1 MSTALWLELAPVAF
15 SSTAYGAMMA
25 VTAWGFAKRRR
36 GSRPVAGAP
45 RMSVLKPL
53 AGADDELDANL
64 ASFGALDYPDYEI
77 LLGVASPTDGAL
89 PAARRFLA
97 AHPDRARI
105 VITDPDEAVNPKV
118 AQLLSLERRATGEV
132 LVISDSNVRVEPDY
146 LRSLWRELAPQGV
159 GLVTSLFVGTGEQS
173 IGAALENLQLGAGT
187 APGILATNLA
197 TPWPVTIGK
206 SMAMRRADLAQLGGF
221 GRFGGLLAED
231 QAMGDAFVEAGFAV
245 RTSLD
250 AVHNRNTHST
260 MRKTAERHTRWAKI
274 RRSLHPIG
282 YIFEPLLSPLTVAI
296 LVAVLSPSQATLAVA
311 GIVAVLQT
319 VVALSMVALLRG
331 KAMAWKYAPLEVVR
345 TFLAFGYWI
354 LGWISMRIQWRG
366 HPFLLLRGS
375 AIVPA
380 PPSVLATVWAR
391 LRAAA
396 RA

>member
-1 MSTALWLELAPVAF
+1 MSI
-15 SSTAYGAMMA
+15 
-25 VTAWGFAKRRR
+25 
-36 GSRPVAGAP
+36 
-45 RMSVLKPL
+45 LKPL

-77 LLGVASPTDGAL
+77 LLGVASQTDGAL

-97 AHPDRARI
+97 AHPDRAQI
-105 VITDPDEAVNPKV
+105 VITDPDAAVNPKV
-118 AQLLSLERRATGEV
+118 AQLIALERRATGEV
-132 LVISDSNVRVEPDY
+132 VVVSDSNVRVGPDY
-146 LRSLWRELAPQGV
+146 LWSLWRELEPEGV

-206 SMAMRRADLAQLGGF
+206 SMAMRRRDLAQLGGF

-231 QAMGDAFVEAGFAV
+231 QAMGDAFAHAGFAV
-245 RTSLD
+245 RTSLE
-250 AVHNRNTHST
+250 AVHNRNTACT
-260 MRKTAERHTRWAKI
+260 MKKTAERHTRWAKI
-274 RRSLHPIG
+274 RRSLHPVG
-282 YIFEPLLSPLTVAI
+282 YVFEPLLSPLTVAAM
-296 LVAVLSPSQATLAVA
+296 VAVLSPSQATLAVA

-319 VVALSMVALLRG
+319 MVALGMVALLRG
-331 KAMAWKYAPLEVVR
+331 RAMAWKYAPLEVVR
-345 TFLAFGYWI
+345 TFLAFGYWV

-380 PPSVLATVWAR
+380 PPSILATVWAR